1 MTVGTLYAQLER
13 VYPRSLSLAWD
24 RDGLMV
30 SSDPERQV
38 RRVLAA
44 LDVTPRVA
52 ERAVA
57 EGFDLVISHHPLL
70 FHPLGALTTS
80 EPTARTALKLYTA
93 GVSVVC
99 FHTRADAAEGGVSD
113 RLAASLG
120 LAEVETV
127 GEERLLRLGTLP
139 APCTGETLAAE
150 VRRRLRAP
158 AVTLAAAGRPI
169 LRVAVSGGEGKDL
182 IDAAAAAGADA
193 YVSGRFGYH
202 AMQDAAAAG
211 LTLIEAGH
219 YCTEVGILAGFAQAI
234 GVITDAEVIC
244 DEEPPIR
251 VL

>member
-13 VYPRSLSLAWD
+13 VYPRALSLAWD

-30 SSDPERQV
+30 SPDPERQV
-38 RRVLAA
+38 RRVLVT
-44 LDVTPRVA
+44 LDVTPQVA
-52 ERAVA
+52 ERAA
-57 EGFDLVISHHPLL
+57 TEGFDLVLSHHPLL

-80 EPTARTALKLYTA
+80 EPTARTALRLYTA
-93 GVSVVC
+93 GISVAC
-99 FHTRADAAEGGVSD
+99 FHTRADAAPNGVSD

-120 LAEVETV
+120 LADAETI

-139 APCTGETLAAE
+139 AACTGEALATE
-150 VRRRLRAP
+150 VRRRLCAP
-158 AVTLAAAGRPI
+158 AVTLADAGRPI

-182 IDAAAAAGADA
+182 IDIAAEAGADA

-219 YCTEVGILAGFAQAI
+219 FYTEVGILAGFAQAI
-234 GVITDAEVIC
+234 GSITDAEVVC
-244 DEEPPIR
+244 SEEPPIR